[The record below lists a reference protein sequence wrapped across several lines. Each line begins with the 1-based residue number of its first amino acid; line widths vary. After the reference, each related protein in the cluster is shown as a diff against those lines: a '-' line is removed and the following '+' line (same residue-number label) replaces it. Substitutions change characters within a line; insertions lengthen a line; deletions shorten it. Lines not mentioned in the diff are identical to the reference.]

1 MPARLLWT
9 KDEACLGDPATGPAR
24 RSVIEMGEARV
35 GDGRQQLRRAACRR
49 AAASAGF
56 AGSGPAG
63 QPTRPRNTP
72 TGNREAEPGSSG
84 FNEP

>member
-35 GDGRQQLRRAACRR
+35 GDGRQ
-49 AAASAGF
+49 
-56 AGSGPAG
+56 
-63 QPTRPRNTP
+63 
-72 TGNREAEPGSSG
+72 
-84 FNEP
+84 